1 VASLLKLIN
10 LKVAIYLL
18 MPFRRYFSFLFL
30 SVFMITSCFSQSK
43 YEIKNKKGTDK
54 IKFQLINNVIVIPI
68 EVNGVPLSF
77 LLDTGVSRP
86 IVFNFLK
93 ASDSLEILNAERI
106 YLKGLGNDGHV
117 EALKSSKNEF
127 RIGAAVNN
135 NQSFYVV
142 FDSSI
147 NFAPR
152 LGIPIH
158 GIIGYDIFKDFVV
171 EINYRNKYIKLTEPE
186 KYKQRSCK
194 KCEDYNLEFYNN
206 KPYFNVE
213 GVVNNKVIPI
223 KLLIDSGSSDALW
236 LFENDS
242 IGLTIGDNYFKD
254 FLGYGLSGVVHG
266 KRSKIDEIK
275 LNSFRLKKTKV
286 AFPDSTIIATI
297 KKIKGRNGSIG
308 GEILKRFNVTMNY
321 GKSKMIL
328 KKNANFK
335 APFSYN
341 KSGIQLEHDGVR
353 LVTEINNVPTSSSV
367 NVKRNTI
374 QVQAVVA
381 AKSKFVIKPAYSI
394 GSIRPGSPAERVGLK
409 KGDVLVS
416 FNGKETK
423 SYSLQEIM
431 SRFYGE
437 EGKRIR
443 LVVERNGIPIKV
455 TFHLESLLKN
465 KK

>member
-1 VASLLKLIN
+1 MKS
-10 LKVAIYLL
+10 AIYLL
-18 MPFRRYFSFLFL
+18 MLFKQLFSFLFV
-30 SVFMITSCFSQSK
+30 SFIMITSCYSQSK

-54 IKFQLINNVIVIPI
+54 IRFQLINNVIIIPV

-77 LLDTGVSRP
+77 LLDTGVARP

-93 ASDSLEILNAERI
+93 TSDSLEILNAERI
-106 YLKGLGNDGHV
+106 YLKGLGNDGLV
-117 EALKSSKNEF
+117 EALKSSNNEF
-127 RIGAAVNN
+127 KIGDAVNN

-152 LGIPIH
+152 LGVPIH
-158 GIIGYDIFKDFVV
+158 GIIGYDLFKDFIVD
-171 EINYRNKYIKLTEPE
+171 INYRSKYIKLTEPE
-186 KYKQRSCK
+186 KYKQKSCK
-194 KCEDYNLEFYNN
+194 RCETYNLEFYND

-213 GVVNNKVIPI
+213 TVIHEKTVPV

-242 IGLTIGDNYFKD
+242 IGLTIGNNYFKD

-275 LNSFRLKKTKV
+275 LNSFRLKKPKV
-286 AFPDSTIIATI
+286 AFPDSTIIAAF

-308 GEILKRFNVTMNY
+308 GEILKRFNVTVNY
-321 GKSKMIL
+321 KKAKIIL

-335 APFSYN
+335 APFAYN

-353 LVTEINNVPTSSSV
+353 LVTEINNIPSSPAISSSSAAI
-367 NVKRNTI
+367 K
-374 QVQAVVA
+374 VQAVVA
-381 AKSKFVIKPAYSI
+381 KPRYVVKPAYSI
-394 GSIRPGSPAERVGLK
+394 GSIRPGSPAERAGLK
-409 KGDVLVS
+409 RGDVVIGL
-416 FNGKETK
+416 NGRDTK
-423 SYSLQEIM
+423 NYSLQDIM
-431 SRFYGE
+431 SRFFGE

-443 LVVERNGIPIKV
+443 LKVERNGIPIDV
-455 TFHLESLLKN
+455 TFFLESLLD
-465 KK
+465 